1 MRLGFVWLCAIGMS
15 SNSGY
20 LDVFNLSPSSTS
32 TSRKPTSSVRSRN
45 RRLISLIDGDNEDG
59 TQQLTSTAPAL
70 RRSPLHSREA
80 TPSPYGSRRGSP
92 LPTKHSSS
100 VSIQPGNDGSW
111 RRNDGH
117 FSSDSSLGED
127 ITALR
132 NGPKFA
138 AGLLES
144 SWSSLQGLA
153 SSVLG
158 SDVGWAKSGI
168 NTATSYRQRKP
179 SRSNINTLS
188 KTSTPLW
195 GPSAPSTSLIG
206 AGTEE
211 ERRELV
217 RAKRRELLL
226 LANGDSVS
234 DLKGRYKRRDSS
246 DRPDQETE
254 PEPDDDAFVYVH
266 HVQPTD
272 SVTGV
277 TIRYGCQPAIFK
289 KANGFWPS
297 DSIQSRK
304 VVLLPVESCSVKG
317 RRVSSPPSQDLLQDY
332 DPSRDSLEDMNGSSI
347 YPVPV
352 STIDRL
358 PNETNLNNEEDDQQ
372 WKHEAWV
379 EIEGFPT
386 AIEIG
391 RIPRRALGFF
401 PRTRRKSNSTAY
413 TDDGGPPTSLYSSLS
428 QFPSNPSMFPR
439 SLRPSDDPSSSLSPS
454 PDRSRVTKFG
464 VDPSALTQQN
474 RRQHD
479 CSNIFLSGPGGV
491 GSLGQ
496 DAKAPG
502 PAPDSLNTFFA
513 QHLPDLTPPPPIER
527 RKTSFESTSST
538 IVSNASSNG
547 YENVGG
553 AIEIWM
559 RKMATRAKAGLN
571 ELQQSGHGQQGHSP
585 GHAIGISGFGDLIE
599 LNDGLEGT
607 TPPTASTAAREYP
620 VSSRSRSNPLSES
633 SLLRDRH
640 PSPSASI
647 VGRARP
653 PGFGLSAVPDDHRK
667 KGEKGD

>member
-1 MRLGFVWLCAIGMS
+1 MDIGFGRHCAIGMS
-15 SNSGY
+15 SKSSY
-20 LDVFNLSPSSTS
+20 LDAFNQSLSSTS
-32 TSRKPTSSVRSRN
+32 TSRKPTTSVRSRN
-45 RRLISLIDGDNEDG
+45 RRLVSLIDGDNEDG

-70 RRSPLHSREA
+70 GRSPLPSREA

-92 LPTKHSSS
+92 LPTKHPA
-100 VSIQPGNDGSW
+100 SISIEPDNGSRG
-111 RRNDGH
+111 RRNDGN
-117 FSSDSSLGED
+117 FSSESAVGGD

-132 NGPKFA
+132 NRPRFA
-138 AGLLES
+138 TGLLES

-158 SDVGWAKSGI
+158 SDVGWANSGTST
-168 NTATSYRQRKP
+168 TAFYRQRKP
-179 SRSNINTLS
+179 SHSNLNISPLP
-188 KTSTPLW
+188 KTSAPLW
-195 GPSAPSTSLIG
+195 GPSAPSTSRIG

-217 RAKRRELLL
+217 QAKRREVLL

-246 DRPDQETE
+246 DRPDQETTE
-254 PEPDDDAFVYVH
+254 LKPDDDAFVYVH

-277 TIRYGCQPAIFK
+277 TIRYGCQPAVLR

-317 RRVSSPPSQDLLQDY
+317 RWVSSPNQDLLGDY
-332 DPSRDSLEDMNGSSI
+332 NPRLSLEDMNGSSI

-352 STIDRL
+352 STVDRL
-358 PNETNLNNEEDDQQ
+358 TDEANMTSEGDQQ

-386 AIEIG
+386 AVEIG
-391 RIPRRALGFF
+391 RIPRRSLGFF
-401 PRTRRKSNSTAY
+401 PRTRRKSNSTTC
-413 TDDGGPPTSLYSSLS
+413 TDDDRPPTSLYNSLS
-428 QFPSNPSMFPR
+428 QFPSSPPLFPR
-439 SLRPSDDPSSSLSPS
+439 SLRPSNDPFSSLSPS

-464 VDPSALTQQN
+464 GDPSALA
-474 RRQHD
+474 QHSSI
-479 CSNIFLSGPGGV
+479 CLSGPGGV

-502 PAPDSLNTFFA
+502 PAPDSLNKFFA
-513 QHLPDLTPPPPIER
+513 QHLPDLTAPPSIEH

-538 IVSNASSNG
+538 VPSNASSNG
-547 YENVGG
+547 FDNVGG
-553 AIEIWM
+553 ALESWM

-607 TPPTASTAAREYP
+607 TPPVASTAAREYP

-633 SLLRDRH
+633 SLLRERH
-640 PSPSASI
+640 PSPSAPI

-653 PGFGLSAVPDDHRK
+653 LGFGLGAVPDDYRK